1 MVVVHLIIRC
11 ALARMASLLI
21 TTVSIITIITVT
33 TTLIHQQQQQ
43 HVVVTVIMA
52 RAYRYI
58 MIRAVKSALST
69 TLLTSHLLH

>member
-33 TTLIHQQQQQ
+33 ATLIHHHQQL
-43 HVVVTVIMA
+43 HVIVC
-52 RAYRYI
+52 
-58 MIRAVKSALST
+58 SQ
-69 TLLTSHLLH
+69 